1 MSRFEIY
8 LSKNDLEHIAN
19 GHDIKIKI
27 NGKIFLT
34 TNEIILKPALMND
47 VMAPILNYKNKI
59 IDTEQQNIVNSFIGG
74 GRMIPKFRAWDNW
87 RERMSVVD
95 RIYIDT
101 KGVRLYDDFGEYW
114 RDFNDVKLMQSTGLK
129 DKNGKEIF
137 EGDILKVA
145 NNDSSWFEVVKY
157 DHDKAMFISKE
168 VNLKYEVPETPLYD
182 LFSPYLFKVEVIGYI
197 WEDCDLIDGKK
208 VNEN

>member
-1 MSRFEIY
+1 M
-8 LSKNDLEHIAN
+8 
-19 GHDIKIKI
+19 
-27 NGKIFLT
+27 
-34 TNEIILKPALMND
+34 ILK
-47 VMAPILNYKNKI
+47 Y
-59 IDTEQQNIVNSFIGG
+59 
-74 GRMIPKFRAWDNW
+74 RAWDNW

-114 RDFNDVKLMQSTGLK
+114 RDFNDVKLMQSTGLF

-182 LFSPYLFKVEVIGYI
+182 LFSPYLFKVEVIGNI
-197 WEDCDLIDGKK
+197 WEDGDLIDGKK
-208 VNEN
+208 ANEN